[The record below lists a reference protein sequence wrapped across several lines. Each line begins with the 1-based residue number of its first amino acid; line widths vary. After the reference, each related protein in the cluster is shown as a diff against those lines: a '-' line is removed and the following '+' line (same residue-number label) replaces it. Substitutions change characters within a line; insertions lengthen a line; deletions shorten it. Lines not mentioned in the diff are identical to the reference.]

1 VVRSGDTLA
10 RTGKMSELFE
20 DFSPLQLM
28 ASGKWDGKPFTL
40 IGRLQYKYAQGTWSE
55 WIAGFDDGTTGSL
68 SEDNGSFVFST
79 AFTSKSP
86 VPTAAQFEVG
96 HTTAI
101 NGKTF
106 SIAANNSVILLS
118 AQGELPKLPP
128 LNAAFNIVE
137 LRGDQGDV
145 ISIDYGSDTP
155 ALSSGRAV
163 LLEDLQLKGLKDE
176 QAKTESGQQFA
187 CPNCAA
193 SLQVSLA
200 STKSLTCK
208 SCNSIIDVSGGING
222 GAAAQLTYAL
232 QAEPVA
238 PLIAL
243 GSTGQLQGLT
253 WQLVGFQHRMGY
265 EVDDPDEH
273 FCWTEYL
280 LYNKKRGFTF
290 LVDSTEGWSLAMP
303 TTGAPTLSPNGS
315 VATYLSNKYSQKY
328 SYKAE
333 TTYVAG
339 EFYWRVERGQQSNN
353 TDFEKGA
360 VLLSR
365 EETPNEVTW
374 SMGSKLSS
382 AAVAKSFNLKEDA
395 LNGGAEGGGGNVFKA
410 ADAKPISSIA
420 GVGCGTIVILIII
433 LLFFLFLISRCS
445 SCDPKVENCSS
456 SRSGSYG
463 GFSSGGGH
471 K

>member
-1 VVRSGDTLA
+1 
-10 RTGKMSELFE
+10 
-20 DFSPLQLM
+20 
-28 ASGKWDGKPFTL
+28 
-40 IGRLQYKYAQGTWSE
+40 
-55 WIAGFDDGTTGSL
+55 
-68 SEDNGSFVFST
+68 
-79 AFTSKSP
+79 
-86 VPTAAQFEVG
+86 
-96 HTTAI
+96 
-101 NGKTF
+101 
-106 SIAANNSVILLS
+106 
-118 AQGELPKLPP
+118 
-128 LNAAFNIVE
+128 
-137 LRGDQGDV
+137 
-145 ISIDYGSDTP
+145 
-155 ALSSGRAV
+155 
-163 LLEDLQLKGLKDE
+163 
-176 QAKTESGQQFA
+176 
-187 CPNCAA
+187 
-193 SLQVSLA
+193 
-200 STKSLTCK
+200 
-208 SCNSIIDVSGGING
+208 
-222 GAAAQLTYAL
+222 
-232 QAEPVA
+232 
-238 PLIAL
+238 
-243 GSTGQLQGLT
+243 
-253 WQLVGFQHRMGY
+253 MGY

-273 FCWTEYL
+273 FGWTEYL